1 MPVLKCDNGK
11 FRIGRGKCIY
21 PTKARAERAFKGFLG
36 AKHARGKKKGKK

>member
-21 PTKARAERAFKGFLG
+21 PTKAKAESAFRGFLG
-36 AKHARGKKKGKK
+36 AKHARKKGKKK